1 MKQGLTAFPSSQQAH
16 KLLLTLGTSTA
27 RAFLAYYIFQ
37 QLSDEELPLARTVAP
52 LIVIDTLMSR
62 VFNAPA

>member
-1 MKQGLTAFPSSQQAH
+1 MTTQLMTSQQAH

-27 RAFLAYYIFQ
+27 RAFLAYYIFDR
-37 QLSDEELPLARTVAP
+37 LSDEPLPMAQTVAP
-52 LIVIDTLMSR
+52 LIIIDTLVSR